1 MAYNRSHA
9 RVLCTKSEYELFT
22 ASLSDN
28 IRQLT
33 PARLRA
39 KIDRTRRLR
48 DKYRDLYKRQRLA
61 TRSRTGTKKGNMPD
75 SNARTEEK
83 AKLFAEALD
92 RLTARADQLAA
103 AEKRAEG

>member
-9 RVLCTKSEYELFT
+9 RVLCTKSEYELFA

-28 IRQLT
+28 IRKLT

-61 TRSRTGTKKGNMPD
+61 TRARTGTKKGNMTD
-75 SNARTEEK
+75 SNTRTEEK